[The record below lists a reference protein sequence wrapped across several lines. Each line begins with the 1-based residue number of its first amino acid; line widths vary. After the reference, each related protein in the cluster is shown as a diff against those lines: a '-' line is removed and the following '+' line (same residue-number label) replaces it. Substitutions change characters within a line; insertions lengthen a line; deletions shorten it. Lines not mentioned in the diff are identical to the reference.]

1 MRLTRVYVAAPV
13 SAGKRVVVEG
23 SAANHIAR
31 VLRLRSGD
39 ALTVFDGSGGEF
51 GARIEEFRKE
61 AVVVTVEEHRPL
73 DRESPLPLTLVQGIS
88 RGERMDWIIQKA
100 TELGASRI
108 APVFTKRS
116 VVRLDEKQAE
126 RKLQHWRAITVA
138 ACEQC
143 GRNRIPDLA
152 APVDFFD
159 MLAGDSSG
167 RPDSARGPDSLGR
180 PDPTARSDSAGSTRL
195 LLSPTGDL
203 RIDDLQD
210 VGKGITVLI
219 GPEGG
224 LEDVEQEAAIAAGFK
239 AVRLGPRVLR
249 TETAAIAALTIIQR
263 YFGDL

>member
-1 MRLTRVYVAAPV
+1 MRLTRVYVEAPLA
-13 SAGKRVVVEG
+13 AGKRLVIEG
-23 SAANHIAR
+23 NAANHITR

-51 GARIEEFRKE
+51 GARIEEFRKDS
-61 AVVVTVEEHRPL
+61 VVVAVEDHRPL
-73 DRESPLPLTLVQGIS
+73 ERESPLPLTLAQGIS

-100 TELGASRI
+100 TELGTSRI
-108 APVFTKRS
+108 VPLFTKRS
-116 VVRLDEKQAE
+116 MVRLDERQAD
-126 RKLQHWRAITVA
+126 RKLQHWRAIAIA

-143 GRNRIPDLA
+143 GRNRIPELA

-159 MLAGDSSG
+159 MLPAEASG
-167 RPDSARGPDSLGR
+167 A
-180 PDPTARSDSAGSTRL
+180 TRL

-203 RIDDLQD
+203 RIEDLGQD
-210 VGKGITVLI
+210 VRQGASKGITVLI

-224 LEDVEQEAAIAAGFK
+224 LEDVEQEAALAAGFK
-239 AVRLGPRVLR
+239 AVQLGPRVLR